1 MTKNLFGNT
10 FKKRKSLLEARLAKY
25 DRDSFNDRLER
36 LKYLQKI
43 FPKGLAFSS
52 RLETAYVFD
61 EAKMAFINGEF
72 ISTIMLAQAFIEHRL
87 QSLLI
92 AKGLVKES
100 KKGIK
105 FIIDY
110 CRTNNLIGGFLLD
123 KIDYIRKIRNPFS
136 HLKDYDYSYNID
148 QRLMTQLR
156 NTKSEENRIKDPAKI
171 LEADANEAILL
182 MYTIVGHH
190 KYLLV

>member
-1 MTKNLFGNT
+1 
-10 FKKRKSLLEARLAKY
+10 
-25 DRDSFNDRLER
+25 
-36 LKYLQKI
+36 
-43 FPKGLAFSS
+43 
-52 RLETAYVFD
+52 
-61 EAKMAFINGEF
+61 
-72 ISTIMLAQAFIEHRL
+72 MLAQAFIEHRL

-156 NTKSEENRIKDPAKI
+156 NTKSEENRIKDPAKM
-171 LEADANEAILL
+171 LEADAKEAILL